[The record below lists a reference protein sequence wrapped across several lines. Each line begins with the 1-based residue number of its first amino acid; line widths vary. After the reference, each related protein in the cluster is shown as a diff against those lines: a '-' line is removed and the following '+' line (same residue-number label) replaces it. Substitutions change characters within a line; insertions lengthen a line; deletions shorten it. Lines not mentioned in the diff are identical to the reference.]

1 VIELTKEETQNIPQ
15 QSLEGKKIAIVGLGI
30 SQVDFA
36 IGLQNGREWDEV
48 WCINSAGATY
58 PCDKIFML
66 DPASRFFD
74 STDAGLQTNV
84 MTSLL
89 SNTDVP
95 VFTCELDD
103 RLKNPVM
110 FPINEVCNATKC
122 AYLNNTVAYAIAY
135 ALWSKVGRIDL
146 FGIDFSYKENMHFAE
161 AGRACVEFWISKC
174 MENDILV
181 GMSGR
186 STVLDSNVPA
196 TEKLYGFHRLEKP
209 LVAIPHEG
217 KFIIGPY
224 DEINKELEKQG
235 LKINEDVAPPEPYKG

>member
-1 VIELTKEETQNIPQ
+1 MVALQTSFIGNITGFFTL
-15 QSLEGKKIAIVGLGI
+15 SSS
-30 SQVDFA
+30 SQVKT
-36 IGLQNGREWDEV
+36 G
-48 WCINSAGATY
+48 
-58 PCDKIFML
+58 
-66 DPASRFFD
+66 
-74 STDAGLQTNV
+74 
-84 MTSLL
+84 TSVLL
-89 SNTDVP
+89 SKLVIT
-95 VFTCELDD
+95 L
-103 RLKNPVM
+103 
-110 FPINEVCNATKC
+110 VCNATKC

>member
-1 VIELTKEETQNIPQ
+1 MSEIEN
-15 QSLEGKKIAIVGLGI
+15 LEGKKIALIGLGI

-48 WCINSAGATY
+48 WCINSAASTY
-58 PCDKIFML
+58 PCDRIFML

-74 STDAGLQTNV
+74 SNDAGHQTSVMCRVLQEN
-84 MTSLL
+84 
-89 SNTDVP
+89 NAP
-95 VFTCELDD
+95 VYTCELDS
-103 RLKNPVM
+103 RIKNPVM
-110 FPINEVCNATKC
+110 YPLEDVCNSTKC
-122 AYLNNTVAYAIAY
+122 AYLNNTVAYAIAF
-135 ALWSKVGRIDL
+135 ALHNKVGQLDL

-161 AGRACVEFWISKC
+161 AGRACVEFWVSKC
-174 MENDILV
+174 MAADILI
-181 GMSGR
+181 GISGR

-196 TEKLYGFHRLEKP
+196 NEKLYGFHRLDKP

-224 DEINKELEKQG
+224 DEINDQLEQHG